1 MSVSGLVSKT
11 RLVPTMRALNFRPVG
26 MQLHLRQHKMTVTV
40 WVHHCAYSRI
50 IVPVEETK
58 MISLLRLKLAIRST
72 LILNELTR
80 K

>member
-1 MSVSGLVSKT
+1 MSASGLVSKIG
-11 RLVPTMRALNFRPVG
+11 LVPTVRSLNFHPVG
-26 MQLHLRQHKMTVTV
+26 MRLPLRQHKMTATL
-40 WVHHCAYSRI
+40 WVHHCAYGII